1 MSDRDLCVALFSGWY
16 ECNAPGEKGLSFFKL
31 GGVHWF
37 PRNMSLSGKGLV
49 GRIPLQ
55 PFYSGKHLNYG
66 QGFKIECDP
75 CFGQGRI
82 FSALAK

>member
-55 PFYSGKHLNYG
+55 PFYSGKHLNSG
-66 QGFKIECDP
+66 KGLRFNAILVL
-75 CFGQGRI
+75 GRGDI
-82 FSALAK
+82 